1 MLLKT
6 VGRHHRVLVFHKD
19 VFWER
24 GLSVAP
30 DQEKTARPMVADRAF
45 LVDGVRDLAHFRT
58 PA

>member
-30 DQEKTARPMVADRAF
+30 DQEKSET
-45 LVDGVRDLAHFRT
+45 DGR
-58 PA
+58 